1 MNGEIWEMW
10 STRTGNLM
18 EEFATEADALAAVA
32 QIVTAFGPAYLD
44 AVVLLRGPISG
55 DGDMQSVAAGADLV
69 TLARPFLA
77 QADRSAP
84 ASLHSTDD

>member
-18 EEFATEADALAAVA
+18 EEFSTEAAALAAVA
-32 QIVTAFGPAYLD
+32 EIVAEFGSAYLD
-44 AVVLLRGPISG
+44 AVVLLRGPLSG

-69 TLARPFLA
+69 ALARPFLT
-77 QADRSAP
+77 QVDRPTRAP
-84 ASLHSTDD
+84 LHGTDD

>member
-1 MNGEIWEMW
+1 MNGEVWELW

-32 QIVTAFGPAYLD
+32 AIVAEFSSAYLD
-44 AVVLLRGPISG
+44 AVVLLRGPLSG

-69 TLARPFLA
+69 ALAHQERAQTDRPTPTPLYG
-77 QADRSAP
+77 
-84 ASLHSTDD
+84 TDD